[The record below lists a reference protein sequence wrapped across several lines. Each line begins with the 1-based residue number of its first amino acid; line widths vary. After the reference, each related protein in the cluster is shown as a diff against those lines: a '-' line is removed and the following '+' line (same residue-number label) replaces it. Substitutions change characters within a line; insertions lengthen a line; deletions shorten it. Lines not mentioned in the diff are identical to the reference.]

1 MRKATTERPVQ
12 TSTAL
17 DRIGALSGAAY
28 FVLANV
34 AIAIG
39 ADRQLPDVPTG
50 QETLDGMSRLASNPL
65 AQAATSLEILAFVA
79 WMVFVGHV
87 AWRVRAAGWLAAV
100 VLVGGIVE
108 IAVKVGS
115 AAPLVTT
122 YALHDQMTP
131 EMALALTQE
140 NLTAFKIGLLP
151 AGVFVLSAAI
161 AALRT
166 HELGRVLAWAGI
178 AIGTANLLVVIVT
191 GVNVGREGFAPS
203 FLFVLLWEV
212 VVSVVWGF
220 ARRRRTV
227 VDVAEANDAVAP

>member
-1 MRKATTERPVQ
+1 
-12 TSTAL
+12 
-17 DRIGALSGAAY
+17 
-28 FVLANV
+28 
-34 AIAIG
+34 
-39 ADRQLPDVPTG
+39 
-50 QETLDGMSRLASNPL
+50 
-65 AQAATSLEILAFVA
+65 VA